1 MSTAVATTRGSATK
15 APTLFA
21 EFHDETRYN
30 ILKPADTVLQDN
42 PLRTLFATV
51 LRFKKDEDTFPI
63 DGGKKLSLNSRAL
76 SRIAAAAGISFINVV
91 RVDDGG
97 NPNYAEVSVLA
108 EMQRLDGSIIR
119 TTGTKQVDVN
129 AYISQQIASQRA
141 KPEKWRKADSVI
153 LADAERDRAQ
163 LQKFRA
169 ERAETGAKSRAIKQ
183 LLGMKS
189 AYSEEELA
197 KPFVI
202 PQLTLNME
210 YILSTP
216 EGKSMAIAAA
226 LGASGQMYGAPVQ
239 GFGQQPA
246 ALQAGTTNLLEAHD
260 DDDEDA
266 VSPAP
271 IEMPGEDA
279 DDLPDLGIL
288 DDEPVDEL
296 ADMKATLC
304 RLWDEREHGK
314 KESVRE
320 KILEMSLED
329 ITRYVDW
336 LAGMP
341 VKQSASAPSVHGDP
355 TCPKCDGPM
364 WDNRQ
369 SKKNVKAPD
378 YKCKDKACDGV
389 LWPGQWPPKEV
400 QA

>member
-91 RVDDGG
+91 RVDDGSK
-97 NPNYAEVSVLA
+97 PNYAEVSVLA

-169 ERAETGAKSRAIKQ
+169 ERAETGAKSRAI
-183 LLGMKS
+183 
-189 AYSEEELA
+189 
-197 KPFVI
+197 
-202 PQLTLNME
+202 
-210 YILSTP
+210 
-216 EGKSMAIAAA
+216 
-226 LGASGQMYGAPVQ
+226 
-239 GFGQQPA
+239 
-246 ALQAGTTNLLEAHD
+246 
-260 DDDEDA
+260 
-266 VSPAP
+266 
-271 IEMPGEDA
+271 
-279 DDLPDLGIL
+279 
-288 DDEPVDEL
+288 
-296 ADMKATLC
+296 
-304 RLWDEREHGK
+304 RL
-314 KESVRE
+314 
-320 KILEMSLED
+320 
-329 ITRYVDW
+329 
-336 LAGMP
+336 
-341 VKQSASAPSVHGDP
+341 
-355 TCPKCDGPM
+355 
-364 WDNRQ
+364 
-369 SKKNVKAPD
+369 
-378 YKCKDKACDGV
+378 
-389 LWPGQWPPKEV
+389 
-400 QA
+400 